1 MEKSLYAQFAEKYL
15 PAIVL
20 GVVEKLNEQKTGLTY
35 QHRLMLRKEFSLS
48 GTWESLLGKNLRV
61 AADVVAMDSPLP
73 LKNRGAISKANGDIP
88 KLGMQLFL
96 NEKQMTE
103 IDAMIASGRD
113 INQIVAKIFADAP
126 HVITGIYERLE
137 CMFLEGLS
145 TGATVVDENNEGTG
159 IRLDYGYL
167 TENKFGVKVLWSTP
181 ATAKPLDDFQRVVDK
196 AIADGNSVSKAYMDT
211 KTINALLNCD
221 QMKQQ
226 YAFASGFTGGNVPTP
241 TLEQANVA
249 LNARFGFTIERVD
262 RAIKT
267 QKNGETK
274 TTKPFK
280 EGMVVFTD
288 GGQVGSLV
296 WSPLA
301 ESNHPVQGVS
311 YATAEEFILTSKYR
325 KNDPLREYTSS
336 QARVVPVIDNV
347 DKIYTIDSKQVQG

>member
-1 MEKSLYAQFAEKYL
+1 MEKSLYAQYAEKYL
-15 PAIVL
+15 QAIVL
-20 GVVEKLNEQKTGLTY
+20 GIVEKLNDDKRALTY
-35 QHRLMLRKEFSLS
+35 RFRQMLKKEFSLS

-96 NEKQMTE
+96 NERQMTE
-103 IDAMIASGRD
+103 IDAMIASGKD
-113 INQIVAKIFADAP
+113 VNQVLSKIFADST
-126 HVITGIYERLE
+126 HVITGVYERLE
-137 CMFLEGLS
+137 AMFLEGLS
-145 TGATVVDENNEGTG
+145 TGTTVVDTNNEGTG
-159 IRLDYGYL
+159 IRIDYGYL
-167 TENKFGVKVLWSTP
+167 TENKFGVKVLWNTP
-181 ATAKPLDDFQRVVDK
+181 ATAKPLDDFQRVYNK
-196 AIADGNSVSKAYMDT
+196 AIADGNVITKVYMDT
-211 KTINALLNCD
+211 TTINALLNTD

-241 TLEQANVA
+241 TLEQANTA

-267 QKNGETK
+267 QKNGV
-274 TTKPFK
+274 TTTVKPFK

-296 WSPLA
+296 WATLA
-301 ESNHPVQGVS
+301 EANHPVQGVT
-311 YATAEEFILTSKYR
+311 YATAEDFILTSKYR

-336 QARVVPVIDNV
+336 QARVVPVINDV
-347 DKIYTIDSKQVQG
+347 DKIYTIDSKQVQA